1 MGIFTKLKKKN
12 EEVSWKEQKDKLE
25 RGEIDIQT
33 FVDTLKNTKVFYS
46 TPAGND
52 KSGNPQLYL
61 LSDNNSDVSFFPA
74 FLSSEHCTNWYN
86 SVGRN
91 GFLILEGDL
100 GSMLKTLDSNE
111 MLSKL
116 GVLIELNTEEQ
127 VIIPPNVRAFNI
139 K

>member
-12 EEVSWKEQKDKLE
+12 EEVSWIEQKSKLE
-25 RGEIDIQT
+25 CGEIDMQT
-33 FVDTLKNTKVFYS
+33 FVDTLKNTKLFYS

-61 LSDNNSDVSFFPA
+61 LSGNNSDVSYFPA

-91 GFLILEGDL
+91 GFLILDGDL
-100 GSMLKTLDSNE
+100 GSILKTLDSNE

-127 VIIPPNVRAFNI
+127 VIIPPNVRANS
-139 K
+139 

>member
-1 MGIFTKLKKKN
+1 MGIFTKMKKTN
-12 EEVSWKEQKDKLE
+12 EEVSWKEQKSNLE
-25 RGEIDIQT
+25 RGEINIQT

-61 LSDNNSDVSFFPA
+61 LSGNNSDVSYFPA

-91 GFLILEGDL
+91 GFLILESDL
-100 GSMLKTLDSNE
+100 DSMLKTLDSNE
-111 MLSKL
+111 MLNRL
-116 GVLIELNTEEQ
+116 GILIELNTDEQ
-127 VIIPPNVRAFNI
+127 VIIPPSVRAN
-139 K
+139 

>member
-1 MGIFTKLKKKN
+1 MGIFTKMKESN

-33 FVDTLKNTKVFYS
+33 FVNTLKNTKMFYS

-52 KSGNPQLYL
+52 KTGKPQLYL
-61 LSDNNSDVSFFPA
+61 LSGNNSDISYFPA
-74 FLSSEHCTNWYN
+74 FLSSAHCTNWYS

-127 VIIPPNVRAFNI
+127 VIIPPNIRANN
-139 K
+139 